1 MLDSNRTLWW
11 KMARNMGEGEGKGQ
25 VAYHKAKDDL
35 HDHLLFTWHEPEVGE
50 TLTRIAA
57 WIDSGP

>member
-1 MLDSNRTLWW
+1 
-11 KMARNMGEGEGKGQ
+11 MARDMGEGEGKGQ
-25 VAYHKAKDDL
+25 VAYHEAKDAL